1 MGFFNKKLAHPEFN
15 TTMVLLQ
22 VQGDYY
28 YFSRVICPNRV
39 IPPVVFVW
47 YIIIVSVIESR

>member
-39 IPPVVFVW
+39 IPPCCVRLVYNHCFCNW
-47 YIIIVSVIESR
+47 K

>member
-47 YIIIVSVIESR
+47 YIIIVSVIGSR